1 MNEPRSLN
9 DLLYAALLAGSWWI
23 KLTFALYR
31 RTKYLEELCRRLQ
44 QQASERER
52 EILRQSLERQNET
65 LRIVTTAYASGEP
78 ITLDDLLSHAER
90 DWSVKS
96 SRKP

>member
-1 MNEPRSLN
+1 MSETRSLR
-9 DLLYAALLAGSWWI
+9 DLLYAALLAGLWWI
-23 KLTFALYR
+23 KLTYALYR
-31 RTKYLEELCRRLQ
+31 RTRYLEEALERQRLHS
-44 QQASERER
+44 SERER
-52 EILRQSLERQNET
+52 AMLRESLERQNEL
-65 LRIVTTAYASGEP
+65 LRIVATAYASGEP